1 MNSPISLGC
10 EDIET
15 VVGSVIRKDGGADK
29 NISVSIG
36 KAMYAFRALQPV
48 WI

>member
-29 NISVSIG
+29 NIG